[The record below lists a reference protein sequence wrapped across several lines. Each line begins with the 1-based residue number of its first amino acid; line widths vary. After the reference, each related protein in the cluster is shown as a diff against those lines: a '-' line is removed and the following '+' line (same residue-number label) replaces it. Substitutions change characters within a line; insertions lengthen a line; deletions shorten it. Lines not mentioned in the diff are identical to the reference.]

1 MAVLSSSS
9 HGLLHPP
16 LRLLA
21 AASASSGSS
30 YSIPHARLRLAVT
43 TPSRLP
49 SPISSS
55 PDPPPDVAY
64 DEDEQEGQHHKE
76 ERDERYGF
84 EIQVRKLPKRNR
96 RLVRAR
102 VRVDAPLDAVWA
114 TLTDY
119 EGLAGFI
126 PGLSECRLL
135 DQSDC
140 FARLYQVGE
149 QDLALGFKF
158 NARGTID
165 CYEGE
170 LQLLPAGARRREIA
184 FNMIDGDFK
193 VFEGNWSVQEE
204 VDGGEISADQEFQ
217 TILSYV
223 VELEPKLW
231 VPVRLLEGR
240 ICNEIK
246 TNLVSIREEA
256 QRIQRLQDKASS
268 QYYTSLILKNTLQK
282 GSIAMLTAQ
291 WEGASRRFNRIG
303 LHKSNPELN
312 DEMRGFLRHAESR
325 TPRAFVQLLA
335 AQPPRP
341 SAADQCHAAATKLG
355 FSASNPFAN
364 TALLAFY
371 CRSRRLR
378 EAQHLFDQ
386 MPLRTAVTWNT
397 LIYGHAQSTAPD
409 LAVRVQRPGRL
420 RQAGECRCWSNAA
433 LRWPQQVFGEM
444 EEKNVATFTALVTGF
459 VLSRR
464 PHDAVLLVR
473 EMERSGVAPN
483 LMTYSSLLSSFA
495 SPEDIDHGKQVHCA
509 VLKKGLEHDPFVL
522 SALVT
527 MYSKCGIWEDFVKV
541 QMSVSCQDQ
550 VSFNSVISGLSC
562 LGRGKEAFQHFLEMR
577 RHGTDMDVFTFASI
591 LKAIGSSSS
600 LLEGRQVHTLILKI
614 EYDSVVDVQNS
625 LISMYARHGAIGESN
640 GVFISMEA
648 PNLVS
653 WNSLMS
659 GCAQHGHGK
668 EVVEMF
674 EQMRRLHV
682 QPDHITFLSVL
693 TACSH
698 VGLVDKGL
706 EYFNLM
712 KDKGYLV
719 GARTK
724 HYACMVDLLGRA
736 GYLNEAEYLING
748 MPIKPGASVYRA
760 LLSACQIHGNL
771 EIAIRVSKRL
781 MELNPHDSSVHVQ
794 LSNAFAGDG
803 RWGNAAEIRE
813 TMSGKGIVKEPS
825 WSRIEDQM
833 QHR

>member
-1 MAVLSSSS
+1 M
-9 HGLLHPP
+9 
-16 LRLLA
+16 
-21 AASASSGSS
+21 
-30 YSIPHARLRLAVT
+30 
-43 TPSRLP
+43 
-49 SPISSS
+49 
-55 PDPPPDVAY
+55 
-64 DEDEQEGQHHKE
+64 
-76 ERDERYGF
+76 RD
-84 EIQVRKLPKRNR
+84 
-96 RLVRAR
+96 
-102 VRVDAPLDAVWA
+102 
-114 TLTDY
+114 
-119 EGLAGFI
+119 
-126 PGLSECRLL
+126 
-135 DQSDC
+135 
-140 FARLYQVGE
+140 
-149 QDLALGFKF
+149 
-158 NARGTID
+158 
-165 CYEGE
+165 
-170 LQLLPAGARRREIA
+170 
-184 FNMIDGDFK
+184 
-193 VFEGNWSVQEE
+193 
-204 VDGGEISADQEFQ
+204 
-217 TILSYV
+217 
-223 VELEPKLW
+223 
-231 VPVRLLEGR
+231 
-240 ICNEIK
+240 
-246 TNLVSIREEA
+246 
-256 QRIQRLQDKASS
+256 
-268 QYYTSLILKNTLQK
+268 
-282 GSIAMLTAQ
+282 
-291 WEGASRRFNRIG
+291 
-303 LHKSNPELN
+303 
-312 DEMRGFLRHAESR
+312 FLRHADAR

-341 SAADQCHAAATKLG
+341 SAAAADQCHAAATKLG
-355 FSASNPFAN
+355 FLASNLFAT

-371 CRSRRLR
+371 CRSRRLP

-386 MPLRTAVTWNT
+386 MPARTAVTWNT
-397 LIYGHAQSTAPD
+397 LIHGHARSAAPGF
-409 LAVRVQRPGRL
+409 AVAAFARMARAGVSPTGVVRVQRPGRL
-420 RQAGECRCWSNAA
+420 RQAGGCCCWNKAGIRLASCMASVLLSSSA
-433 LRWPQQVFGEM
+433 LPWW
-444 EEKNVATFTALVTGF
+444 TWF

-464 PHDAVLLVR
+464 PHDAMLLVR

-509 VLKKGLEHDPFVL
+509 VLKKGLEHDQFVL

-527 MYSKCGIWEDFVKV
+527 MYSKCGILENFVKV

-577 RHGTDMDVFTFASI
+577 RHGTDMDVFTFASV

-614 EYDSVVDVQNS
+614 GYDSVVDVQNS

-719 GARTK
+719 GARTE

-771 EIAIRVSKRL
+771 EIVIRVSKRL
-781 MELNPHDSSVHVQ
+781 IELNPHDSSVHVQ

-813 TMSGKGIVKEPS
+813 AMSEYMSGGSLYDFLHKQHNVLDLPTLLKFAVDLCRGMCYLHQMGIIHRDLKSANLLMDKDHVVKVADFGVAHFQDQGGNMTAETGTYRWMAPEIQLCCWSKVINHQPYDNKADVFSFAIVLWELITSKIPYNTMTPLQAALYHNTHIVKCTKHDILQGKDLSIPERKKEQPLS
-825 WSRIEDQM
+825 EK
-833 QHR
+833 

>member
-1 MAVLSSSS
+1 M
-9 HGLLHPP
+9 
-16 LRLLA
+16 
-21 AASASSGSS
+21 
-30 YSIPHARLRLAVT
+30 
-43 TPSRLP
+43 
-49 SPISSS
+49 
-55 PDPPPDVAY
+55 
-64 DEDEQEGQHHKE
+64 
-76 ERDERYGF
+76 RD
-84 EIQVRKLPKRNR
+84 
-96 RLVRAR
+96 
-102 VRVDAPLDAVWA
+102 
-114 TLTDY
+114 
-119 EGLAGFI
+119 
-126 PGLSECRLL
+126 
-135 DQSDC
+135 
-140 FARLYQVGE
+140 
-149 QDLALGFKF
+149 
-158 NARGTID
+158 
-165 CYEGE
+165 
-170 LQLLPAGARRREIA
+170 
-184 FNMIDGDFK
+184 
-193 VFEGNWSVQEE
+193 
-204 VDGGEISADQEFQ
+204 
-217 TILSYV
+217 
-223 VELEPKLW
+223 
-231 VPVRLLEGR
+231 
-240 ICNEIK
+240 
-246 TNLVSIREEA
+246 
-256 QRIQRLQDKASS
+256 
-268 QYYTSLILKNTLQK
+268 
-282 GSIAMLTAQ
+282 
-291 WEGASRRFNRIG
+291 
-303 LHKSNPELN
+303 
-312 DEMRGFLRHAESR
+312 FLRHADAR

-341 SAADQCHAAATKLG
+341 SAAAADQCHAAATKLG
-355 FSASNPFAN
+355 FLASNLFAT

-371 CRSRRLR
+371 CRSRRLP

-386 MPLRTAVTWNT
+386 MAARTAVTWNT
-397 LIYGHAQSTAPD
+397 LIHGHARSAAPG
-409 LAVRVQRPGRL
+409 LAVAAFARMARAGVSPTASSVSSVLVACVRL
-420 RQAGECRCWSNAA
+420 EDAAAGATLHSVGLMRGFCASVVVGTALVDMYAKCHHLGAA
-433 LRWPQQVFGEM
+433 QQVFREM

-464 PHDAVLLVR
+464 PHDAMLLVR

-509 VLKKGLEHDPFVL
+509 VLKKGLEHDQFVL

-527 MYSKCGIWEDFVKV
+527 MYSKCGILEDFVKV

-577 RHGTDMDVFTFASI
+577 RHGTDMDVFTFASV

-600 LLEGRQVHTLILKI
+600 SLEGRQVHTLILKI
-614 EYDSVVDVQNS
+614 GYDSVVDVQNS

-719 GARTK
+719 GARTE

-781 MELNPHDSSVHVQ
+781 IELNPHDSSVHVQ

-813 TMSGKGIVKEPS
+813 AMSEYMSGGSLYDFLHKQHNVLDLPTLLKFAVDVCRGMCYLHQMGIIHRDLKSANLLMDKDHVVKVADFGVAHFQDQGGNMTAETGTYRWMAPEIQLCCWSKVINHQPYDNKADVFSFAIVLWELITSKIPYNTMTPLQAAVYKGLRPGLPENAHSQLLPPFQGKNLSIPERKKEQPLS
-825 WSRIEDQM
+825 EK
-833 QHR
+833 